1 MEVAVYAILARTDV
15 ETLRDVTLR
24 LSRRLRRH
32 AHTDLTMS
40 QLSALS
46 TLARHETTR
55 ATDLA
60 RREAIGKST
69 VTRLVARLEELGYVR
84 RDPDPTDGRG
94 FCVSVT
100 ALGHALLAE
109 ANERANGFLAGEL
122 GRLDPEDQAAIL
134 AALPALD
141 RLVRLKR

>member
-1 MEVAVYAILARTDV
+1 VQAILTRTDI

-24 LSRRLRRH
+24 LGRRLRRH

-46 TLARHETTR
+46 TLARHDSTR
-55 ATDLA
+55 VSDLA

-69 VTRLVARLEELGYVR
+69 VTRLVARLEELGLVLR
-84 RDPDPTDGRG
+84 APDPTDGRG
-94 FCVSVT
+94 YTVTVT
-100 ALGHALLAE
+100 AAGAELLAR
-109 ANERANGFLAGEL
+109 ANERANEFLGREL
-122 GRLDPEDQAAIL
+122 GRLGAADQDAIL

-141 RLVRLKR
+141 RLVRLKS